1 MRLKNNKTYPAVA
14 FTLFEVKNKLSA
26 TLIMSH
32 DVNAESVVVSPH
44 QDKSQE
50 VNTSMNQVT
59 ADTRSTISTSVKL
72 IFSPVN
78 IFSLA
83 ASMPLDLA

>member
-1 MRLKNNKTYPAVA
+1 
-14 FTLFEVKNKLSA
+14 
-26 TLIMSH
+26 MSH
-32 DVNAESVVVSPH
+32 GVNAASVVVSLH

-50 VNTSMNQVT
+50 INTAMDQVT
-59 ADTRSTISTSVKL
+59 ADTRSTVSTSVKL